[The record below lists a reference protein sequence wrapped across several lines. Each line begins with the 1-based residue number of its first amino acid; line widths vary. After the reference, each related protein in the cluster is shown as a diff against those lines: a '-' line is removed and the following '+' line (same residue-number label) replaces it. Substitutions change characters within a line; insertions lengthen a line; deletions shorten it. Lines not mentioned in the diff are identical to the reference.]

1 MKRFMSVFALGCLIV
16 ISACSALRNTPTQ
29 NPPKD
34 TTATLPASA
43 YPQDE
48 TVIPPTATL
57 TEQQI
62 LDACTETIKAYAVV
76 DRCTNWSA
84 YHELFSAKGPYFNAT
99 PEPDGG
105 TYCHNIESAEVVK
118 ILPVEEWWNSGNPGK
133 ELPPSAKPTLLEERV
148 FYVEIYLTMKPEGG
162 PAPDPNPISQLMW
175 MIPENGKCLIRTY
188 GW

>member
-1 MKRFMSVFALGCLIV
+1 MKKFARMLVWVGLILG
-16 ISACSALRNTPTQ
+16 SACSTSNNLPQDTP
-29 NPPKD
+29 
-34 TTATLPASA
+34 ATLPASA

-48 TVIPPTATL
+48 PTLIPTATL

-62 LDACTETIKAYAVV
+62 FDACAETIKAYAAV
-76 DRCTNWSA
+76 DRCTNWGT
-84 YHELFSAKGPYFNAT
+84 YHKLFSAKGPYFNAT

-133 ELPPSAKPTLLEERV
+133 ELPPSAKPTSPEERV
-148 FYVEIYLTMKPEGG
+148 YYVEIYLTMNPEGG

-175 MIPENGKCLIRTY
+175 MLPENGKCLIRTY

>member
-1 MKRFMSVFALGCLIV
+1 MQKITRMLIWVGLILG
-16 ISACSALRNTPTQ
+16 SACSTSQ

-34 TTATLPASA
+34 TTTTLPASA
-43 YPQDE
+43 YPQDG
-48 TVIPPTATL
+48 TVIPSTAAM

-62 LDACTETIKAYAVV
+62 FDACTETIKAYAVV

-84 YHELFSAKGPYFNAT
+84 YHELFSAKGTYFNAT

-105 TYCHNIESAEVVK
+105 TYCHNIESAKVIK
-118 ILPVEEWWNSGNPGK
+118 ILSVEEWWNSGNAGK
-133 ELPPSAKPTLLEERV
+133 ELPVSAKPTSPEERV
-148 FYVEIYLTMKPEGG
+148 YYVEIYLTMKPGGG

-175 MIPENGKCLIRTY
+175 MLPENGKCLIRTY